1 MRQPIHK
8 KRTIRW
14 CLLLFGLA
22 LFLLFTLL
30 PPNDRRA
37 YLAWVDSWERSGPAG
52 SVPPP
57 AEWPQSTAEHLAV
70 LWASPLRVDPASG
83 GTVLYFQ
90 PGSRRVVKDDVP
102 VWMDH
107 PVLLEEDTLLLPI
120 EDVLTLLGGTV
131 RVHRETGTFRIY
143 LLLEQARWDGRGE
156 DLDSQLPMMA
166 LDRRGISYGGPKG
179 SFVRQP
185 KGSPDLGEYPPRQ
198 LDGVIYLPAVYL
210 EACFPATT
218 VEGRWTQ
225 AQSSYRLMF
234 FPNEEWGAGGV
245 SLGQDFRDLSAGLAR
260 ELGQVR
266 GDLLNPV
273 NSYIYNAYGNRDI
286 RIECVKSFPP
296 WTPEPAT
303 DKQIIGFTLL
313 SPRYATPRG
322 IHLGD
327 SGERVRE
334 RYNLDHVPENG
345 LLELGPDYSRLYI
358 RLLENTVV
366 SIEGKTPLS

>member
-1 MRQPIHK
+1 MRQPIPK
-8 KRTIRW
+8 KRAIQW

-22 LFLLFTLL
+22 VFLLFTFL
-30 PPNDRRA
+30 PPFDRQA
-37 YLAWVDSWERSGPAG
+37 YLAWVDGWERSGPAE

-57 AEWPQSTAEHLAV
+57 MGWPQSVEEHLAV

-90 PGSRRVVKDDVP
+90 PGSCRVVKDDTP
-102 VWMDH
+102 VWIEH
-107 PVLLEEDTLLLPI
+107 PVLLEDETLLLPI

-131 RVHRETGTFRIY
+131 RVHQETGTFRIY
-143 LLLEQARWDGRGE
+143 LLLAQDWWEGIGE
-156 DLDSQLPMMA
+156 ELDHQLPMMA
-166 LDRRGISYGGPKG
+166 LDRRGISYGGPEG
-179 SFVRQP
+179 PFVQQP
-185 KGSPDLGEYPPRQ
+185 KGSSDLGASLPRQ
-198 LDGVIYLPAVYL
+198 LDGVIYLPSVYL

-225 AQSSYRLMF
+225 PHSAYRLMF
-234 FPNEEWGAGGV
+234 FPNEEWGVGGV
-245 SLGQDFRDLSAGLAR
+245 PLGQRFSELPVGLAR

-273 NSYIYNAYGNRDI
+273 NSYIYNVYGNRDI
-286 RIECVKSFPP
+286 RLECVKPFPP
-296 WTPEPAT
+296 WTPEPAS

-334 RYNLDHVPENG
+334 RYNLDDVPENG

>member
-1 MRQPIHK
+1 MKQSIHK
-8 KRTIRW
+8 KGIIRW
-14 CLLLFGLA
+14 CLPLLGLA
-22 LFLLFTLL
+22 IFLLFTFL
-30 PPNDRRA
+30 PPFDRQA
-37 YLAWVDSWERSGPAG
+37 YLAWVDSWERPGPAE

-57 AEWPQSTAEHLAV
+57 AGWPQCEEEHLAV
-70 LWASPLRVDPASG
+70 LWASPLRADPASG
-83 GTVLYFQ
+83 GTILYFQ
-90 PGSRRVVKDDVP
+90 PGSRRVIKDDVP

-107 PVLLEEDTLLLPI
+107 PARLEGGTLLLPI

-131 RVHRETGTFRIY
+131 RIHRETGTFRIY
-143 LLLEQARWDGRGE
+143 LLLEQAWWSGIGE

-166 LDRRGISYGGPKG
+166 LDRRGISYTGPEG
-179 SFVRQP
+179 PFVRQP
-185 KGSPDLGEYPPRQ
+185 KGSPDLGAYPPQR
-198 LDGVIYLPAVYL
+198 LDGVIYLPAAYL

-218 VEGRWTQ
+218 VEGRWIP
-225 AQSSYRLMF
+225 AHAAYRLMF

-245 SLGQDFRDLSAGLAR
+245 SLGQDFNALSAGLAR

-286 RIECVKSFPP
+286 RIECVKPFPP
-296 WTPEPAT
+296 WTPEPSA
-303 DKQIIGFTLL
+303 DKRIIGFTLL
-313 SPRYATPRG
+313 SSRYATPRG

-327 SGERVRE
+327 SGEQVRE

-358 RLLENTVV
+358 RLLENAVV